1 MSPLFVLSSLYYF
14 LIFSSGA
21 DKKDVDEVIRTA
33 VRKLNDKYQNRFT
46 LKRLSNGYRRFDPV
60 RGMEYIL
67 DLVLQENGKMNEV
80 DKRVHLIRPLSIL
93 EIIPMPY
100 VTENTRV
107 NLILP
112 VTLAN
117 RDGVV
122 SFLDSFAHT
131 CLDSGDNTHLF
142 IVFIY
147 DPMDR
152 HSNKGDIF
160 QVLKSMITFYENK
173 YMNGAHMAWT
183 MIHNTNPTQ
192 FTIMDAVAKKFTPE
206 SLLLLCTVG
215 MDLSAEFLNRV
226 RMNTISKWQVFFPIG
241 FFQYRPNLVYDQ
253 IPYPTTI
260 EINKNVGHFDHN
272 SYEHASFYNFDY
284 VTARR
289 EMISKKGVAS
299 QMDLFDMFLKYH
311 SLHIFRAI
319 EPALKHRYRQVFCSP
334 RLNEDVYRKCLE
346 SRGFGLASRAQLA
359 MLIFEHQRNLDEGQ
373 LNVIHQQNDPNVNQ
387 MKPNMLRK

>member
-1 MSPLFVLSSLYYF
+1 M
-14 LIFSSGA
+14 
-21 DKKDVDEVIRTA
+21 IRTA

-46 LKRLSNGYRRFDPV
+46 MKRLSNGYRRFDPV